1 MGIMGIIIYSL
12 FWLNLFNA
20 YDINKFMFVKID
32 IDNVFGYLNEL
43 YFLPVEINVL
53 IDEIIVVNDIFS
65 I

>member
-32 IDNVFGYLNEL
+32 IDNVFVYLNEL
-43 YFLPVEINVL
+43 YFFSRDKW
-53 IDEIIVVNDIFS
+53 IDGIVVANDIFS
-65 I
+65 V